1 MSDSAL
7 NAIISKRDGATL
19 ESTQINQFVRDVTR
33 DHINDAQI
41 AAFCMA
47 VFIRGMSTHECTNLT
62 MAMRDSGFQL
72 DWNDLDLDGPVV
84 DKHSTGGVGDWVSL
98 ALGPILAACG
108 AYVPMISG
116 RGLGHTGGTVDKL
129 ESIPGYNAQPDIAQL
144 RQVVKDSGIAI
155 VGQSAQI
162 APADRKMYAVRNI
175 SGTVESLSLI
185 AASILSKKL
194 ASGLN
199 YLVLDVKTGSGATTG
214 NAVDAQTLAHLM
226 LDICNQ
232 AKTKANVLI
241 TDMNVVPSKSVGNA
255 LELREAITYL
265 TNSSAH
271 PRQQKIINALGEQV
285 LIGSGIASDLAQA
298 RKKIDHAL
306 NSGAA
311 AERFAKMVSALGG
324 ATDFLERFDYYL
336 PKSTIIRP
344 VLATQSGFLMHQNL
358 RAIGQ
363 TIVNLGGGRVK
374 GDEQLNHAVGI
385 SDLVEHGSPLNAGD
399 PMLVIHASSESEWQ
413 CAAKQLEESLL
424 ISDSPSNSSDVI
436 HRILSPQEPE

>member
-1 MSDSAL
+1 MNSSAL

-19 ESTQINQFVRDVTR
+19 DSTQINQFVRDVAQ

-62 MAMRDSGFQL
+62 MAMRDSGSQL

-144 RQVVKDSGIAI
+144 RQVVKNSGIAI

-162 APADRKMYAVRNI
+162 APADKKMYAVRNI

-199 YLVLDVKTGSGATTG
+199 YLVLDVKSGSGATTG
-214 NAVDAQTLAHLM
+214 NAEDAQTLAHLM
-226 LDICNQ
+226 LDICSQ

-265 TNSSAH
+265 TDSSAH
-271 PRQQKIINALGEQV
+271 PRQQRIINALGEQV
-285 LIGSGIASDLAQA
+285 LIGSGIASDLVQA

-311 AERFAKMVSALGG
+311 AERFAKMIAALGG
-324 ATDFLERFDYYL
+324 ATDFLERFNYYL

-344 VLATQSGFLMHQNL
+344 VLATQSGFFVHRNL
-358 RAIGQ
+358 SAIGQ
-363 TIVNLGGGRVK
+363 TIANLGGGRVK
-374 GDEQLNHAVGI
+374 GDEQLNYAVGI
-385 SDLVEHGSPLNAGD
+385 SDLVEHGSPLNVGD
-399 PMLVIHASSESEWQ
+399 PMLFIHASSESEWQ
-413 CAAKQLEESLL
+413 CAANQLEESLSM
-424 ISDSPSNSSDVI
+424 SDSPSNLSEVI
-436 HRILSPQEPE
+436 HRILSPKEPE